1 MYNYIIKTNCSNF
14 TIIMITVNIIGV
26 HVFIN
31 QYSNIVYLQELLEK
45 ALGGLLKKQDENC
58 TNARELDKLIQ
69 QQRTIERELSR
80 VLQQLA
86 EASKVISFEPFPEK
100 TCFLHG
106 EKPKVQ
112 ISCVTTLADLHFF
125 SSQPK

>member
-1 MYNYIIKTNCSNF
+1 MVMSTDRLDI
-14 TIIMITVNIIGV
+14 TIAVDWDVKPQTKAHMV
-26 HVFIN
+26 VF
-31 QYSNIVYLQELLEK
+31 QELLEK

-86 EASKVISFEPFPEK
+86 ESSKVTEI
-100 TCFLHG
+100 
-106 EKPKVQ
+106 
-112 ISCVTTLADLHFF
+112 
-125 SSQPK
+125 

>member
-1 MYNYIIKTNCSNF
+1 MQVKSIADCSKGSLLQYFRPTLSYHLSLKSLFCLFLIGRFTQVLLYIISWAGTF
-14 TIIMITVNIIGV
+14 D
-26 HVFIN
+26 VFF
-31 QYSNIVYLQELLEK
+31 QELLEK

-86 EASKVISFEPFPEK
+86 ESSKVIA
-100 TCFLHG
+100 T
-106 EKPKVQ
+106 
-112 ISCVTTLADLHFF
+112 
-125 SSQPK
+125 